1 MRIIVVLI
9 PTCFEHIGWLNIF
22 LIKDTNFS
30 SQILIANKNV
40 EKVRWKTLDSYFTA
54 ILN

>member
-40 EKVRWKTLDSYFTA
+40 EKVRWNFGFLFYCYP
-54 ILN
+54 